1 MNHEFTLLQSDYTV
15 CSEDWGMTDEN
26 ALFYRMYYILGGEA
40 YLKKGDQKIRLEPG
54 FFYILPLMKP
64 YTLWHIKED
73 PLQVLW
79 FHIQIKMD
87 FYIDLGI
94 VKIIE
99 NTPMYY
105 ILQSLR
111 SFMGQS
117 RYQRETE
124 QLFDIF
130 LTLLNEDLP
139 LQKTDHP
146 AMKSVL
152 DYIDTHLADRITVR
166 DLAAYVGMERSYFS
180 RKFKATFQMSPNQY
194 LYSARLNRAAIA
206 LAKGATVSE
215 ACQIADYADEKSFSR
230 AFHSYMDISP
240 STYRKSHIV
249 QP

>member
-1 MNHEFTLLQSDYTV
+1 MHHEFTLLQSDYTV
-15 CSEDWGMTDEN
+15 CSKDWGMTDEN
-26 ALFYRMYYILGGEA
+26 ALFYRMYYIYGGEA

-54 FFYILPLMKP
+54 SFYILPLMKP
-64 YTLWHIKED
+64 YSLWHVQED

-99 NTPMYY
+99 NTPMYFV
-105 ILQSLR
+105 LQSLR
-111 SFMGQS
+111 SFMGNA
-117 RYQRETE
+117 RYYSETE

-130 LTLLNEDLP
+130 LTLLGEALP

-146 AMKSVL
+146 VMKSVL
-152 DYIDTHLADRITVR
+152 DYIDSHISDHITVC
-166 DLAAYVGMERSYFS
+166 DLAAYAGMERSYFS
-180 RKFKATFQMSPNQY
+180 RKFKAAFQMSPNQY
-194 LYSARLNRAAIA
+194 LYAARLNQAAIA

-215 ACQIADYADEKSFSR
+215 ACRIADYADEKSFSR
-230 AFHSYMDISP
+230 AFRSYMDIPP
-240 STYRKSHIV
+240 SIYRKSHIV